1 MFGTTESE
9 IIDSELPRK
18 ADESESA
25 NPEQLIDM
33 YEPEPNEESTG
44 TFEPKPTMR
53 GRRYPLRERRAPT
66 TYASQYILLID
77 EGEPECYDE
86 AITDEHKEKWLSAM
100 QDEKDSCIRITPTT

>member
-1 MFGTTESE
+1 M
-9 IIDSELPRK
+9 IDSELPRNE
-18 ADESESA
+18 DESDSS
-25 NPEQLIDM
+25 NSEQPIDM
-33 YEPEPNEESTG
+33 NEPQPNEESPG
-44 TFEPKPTMR
+44 LFEPEPTTR

-66 TYASQYILLID
+66 TYVSQYILLTD